1 MEELVINV
9 DYWHWWIVGGVFL
22 LLEVFV
28 SGFFFIWM
36 AVAAAIVGAALMLF
50 PDMSWKIQLIIFSI
64 LSVAS
69 IAFFRRYQK
78 VHPVTT
84 DQPELNRRSRQYI
97 GRTFTLQNPIVNGVG
112 NLHVDDTTWRIVGE
126 DMPSGQN
133 ITVVD
138 VDGVLLKVEK
148 TAGK

>member
-1 MEELVINV
+1 MEISSIDVN
-9 DYWHWWIVGGVFL
+9 YWHWWILGGAFL

-28 SGFFFIWM
+28 SGFIFMWM
-36 AVAAAIVGAALMLF
+36 AVAAGIVGAALF
-50 PDMSWKIQLIIFSI
+50 ISPDMSWKIQLVIFSI

-69 IAFFRRYQK
+69 IVVFRRYQAA
-78 VHPVTT
+78 HPAKT

-97 GRTFTLQNPIVNGVG
+97 GRTFTLQQPIVNGVG
-112 NLHVDDTTWRIVGE
+112 VLHVDDTMWRTVGE

-148 TAGK
+148 TE